1 MMQPNLMQW
10 SSALSTRPGLEAAIQ
25 EVVDRAL
32 ATLQGAPTIGF
43 MFISTA
49 FASEFGRVMP
59 LLQAKLPGI
68 PILGCGG
75 SGVIG
80 MDPARVAQE
89 IEDDVVISLTLA
101 SLPDVQAKFF
111 HIDTNDLPDLDGAPN
126 AWIDLIG
133 VDPVA
138 APQFIVLMD
147 PASNGIGDLLSGL
160 DYAYPNLPKIG
171 GLAST
176 GQNSGLFCIDRHY
189 RYGAVGV
196 ALTGNIVMD
205 TIVAQGCRPVGEPYW
220 VTASERNIIL
230 GLRADGSDLAADT
243 DMGPLEML
251 RQVVDEL
258 EEVDQELAKN
268 ALFVGIAQ
276 NAFKQ
281 TLSGGD
287 FLVRNLLGFD
297 PQRGALAI
305 GDRIRSGQR
314 IQFHLRD
321 ASASA
326 EDLEALLQQ
335 YQAIGENDTQQSKPF
350 GALMFTCLGRGIGL
364 YDEANFDSGIFSEY
378 LPRTPI
384 AGLFCNGEIGPVGG
398 STFLH
403 GYTSV
408 FGILRPRQV

>member
-32 ATLQGAPTIGF
+32 ATLQGPPTIGF
-43 MFISTA
+43 IFISTA
-49 FASEFGRVMP
+49 FASEFARVMP
-59 LLQAKLPGI
+59 LLQSQLPGI
-68 PILGCGG
+68 PVLGCGG

-101 SLPDVQAKFF
+101 SLPDVQAEFF

-126 AWIDLIG
+126 AWVDLIG
-133 VDPVA
+133 VDPIA
-138 APQFIVLMD
+138 APQFIILMD

-176 GQNSGLFCIDRHY
+176 GQISGLFCNDRHY

-230 GLRADGSDLAADT
+230 GLRADGSDLAT
-243 DMGPLEML
+243 DMVPLEML
-251 RQVVDEL
+251 RQVVDDL

-335 YQAIGENDTQQSKPF
+335 YQTIGENDTQQSKPF

-378 LPRTPI
+378 LPNTPI

>member
-243 DMGPLEML
+243 DMVPLEML